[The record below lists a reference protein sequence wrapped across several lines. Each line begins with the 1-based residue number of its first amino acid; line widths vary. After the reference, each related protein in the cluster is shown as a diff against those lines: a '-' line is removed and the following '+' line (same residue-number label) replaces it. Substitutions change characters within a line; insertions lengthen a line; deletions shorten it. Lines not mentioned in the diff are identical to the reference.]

1 MSVRAKPALIG
12 LFVSIAIVL
21 AVAAVLMFGGGKLF
35 SHEEQFIIYFS
46 EPPNGLS
53 IGSPVK
59 YKGVQIG
66 QVSNIFI
73 HFDQS
78 DESDAIPVLIEI
90 NTTRLHNELG
100 DSTDLSDPDVFAAQI
115 KIGLRAR
122 LQMQSWVTTQLFI
135 ELDYDANPD
144 KPKLVSLNHL
154 YKEIP
159 SVPSGLSEVVQSI
172 TTALEN
178 LSKVDFSDMANR
190 INHLT
195 DEITQSVDQLNLK
208 EINDTILSAGKN
220 LNDLL
225 SDPKIREAL
234 DKLGSTLDDLDRL
247 TNSLNQQVQPLSD
260 EIQNTAK
267 SARATLDQLNQTL
280 SAVRDLLAPDSPLR
294 TQLEQMLRQITS
306 ASIALRSLAEF
317 LEANPTSIITGKPQP
332 TDGWKAPTISPAPTA
347 PPTTTGTKP
356 ADAATPIQFH
366 GPN

>member
-1 MSVRAKPALIG
+1 MSIRAKPTVIG
-12 LFVSIAIVL
+12 LFVSGAIAL
-21 AVAAVLMFGGGKLF
+21 AVAAVLLFGGGKLF
-35 SHEEQFIIYFS
+35 SHEEKFIIYFS

-73 HFDQS
+73 NFDQPNDS
-78 DESDAIPVLIEI
+78 EAIPVLIEI

-100 DSTDLSDPDVFAAQI
+100 DATDLSDPTVFAAQI
-115 KIGLRAR
+115 DAGLRAR

-135 ELDYDANPD
+135 ELDYDTNPD

-159 SVPSGLSEVVQSI
+159 SVPSGLSEVVESI

-178 LSKVDFSDMANR
+178 LSKVDFLDMANK

-208 EINDTILSAGKN
+208 EINDTVLAAGKN

-247 TNSLNQQVQPLSD
+247 AVSLNQQVQPLSD
-260 EIQNTAK
+260 EIQTTAK

-280 SAVRDLLAPDSPLR
+280 SAVRDVIGPDSALR
-294 TQLEQMLRQITS
+294 TQLEQMLRQITN
-306 ASIALRSLAEF
+306 ASLALRNLAEF
-317 LEANPTSIITGKPQP
+317 LESNPSSIITGKPLP
-332 TDGWKAPTISPAPTA
+332 SEGWAPATLA
-347 PPTTTGTKP
+347 PPASSASVKAGKP
-356 ADAATPIQFH
+356 AASAPATS
-366 GPN
+366 GASR